1 MKDIKEIGKVIKVN
15 DYSED
20 GLHIKETR
28 KIVMDDKEYIILPL
42 SFGDY
47 AALDSDRE
55 ELVAKVKQDL
65 FKELEKY
72 IEVFVNS
79 DHGITLKRWAKASL
93 VIIANEDKSETVND

>member
-1 MKDIKEIGKVIKVN
+1 MKDIKEIGKVIKIN

-20 GLHIKETR
+20 GLYIKETR

-47 AALDSDRE
+47 AALDSDKE

-72 IEVFVNS
+72 IEIFVNN
-79 DHGITLKRWAKASL
+79 DHGITHKRWAKASL
-93 VIIANEDKSETVND
+93 VIIANEDKSEAAND